1 MKYWKPFSWQELHN
15 TFSTWDKYHHLWRVD
30 KEMAIR
36 EFTASSPTLQDYDRT
51 LRSYVLLDKQIKSEP
66 SRYRVGALAVNT
78 GEVQRVLVIL
88 HSVSLRM

>member
-1 MKYWKPFSWQELHN
+1 MSWQELHN

-30 KEMAIR
+30 KESAIR
-36 EFTASSPTLQDYDRT
+36 EFIASTPTLQDYDRT

-78 GEVQRVLVIL
+78 GERWWWVLVSIGGGWW
-88 HSVSLRM
+88 